1 MFLWKQSNKIMESSS
16 HNLAA
21 IDIGTNSFHL
31 IVVHIKEDGNFE
43 IVDREK
49 EVIRLGEGSP
59 GDIKVIKP
67 EAFNRAL
74 DALKRFKG
82 IADSHSASMRAV
94 ATSAVR
100 ESKNRDDFIKQVFE
114 KTGISIEIISGVEE
128 ARLIY
133 LGILKAVPVYDKKI
147 LAVDIGGGSTEF
159 LVGKKGEP
167 VFSVSMKIG
176 AVRMTQKFFPDFY
189 VSKTRIQKCRDWVEG
204 ELYQTATNIMKTNFQ
219 FGVGS
224 SGTIMSAGLMI
235 NAFRNKSSS
244 GNGILNN
251 FVFSK
256 EELSELEAEVLS
268 RKTVQKRKKIPGI
281 DDKRADILPAGIII
295 LSTIFKLFDLPKI
308 VISGYALREG
318 IIIDT
323 LQKHHED
330 LSKPGFENIRKQ
342 SINNLSRS
350 FRNDASHGKH
360 VAKLSLQLFDQIKE
374 LHKLGDECREYLEA
388 AAILHDVGYHIAH
401 ASHHRHSF
409 YIIRNS
415 ELLGFNE
422 NEINIIAHTAR
433 YHRKSH
439 PKSGHQEF
447 KALPSYLQMII
458 KKLAAILRIADSFD
472 RTHRKLVSGLK
483 TIVNNNSV
491 EIQLHSSSKVKP
503 DIELWNLERRKG
515 LFEDVFKKKVIV
527 KM

>member
-1 MFLWKQSNKIMESSS
+1 MESLSK
-16 HNLAA
+16 NLAA

-31 IVVHIKEDGNFE
+31 IVIGVKEEGNFE
-43 IVDREK
+43 IIDREK
-49 EVIRLGEGSP
+49 EVIRLGEGSS

-67 EAFNRAL
+67 EAVKRAL
-74 DALKRFKG
+74 DALNRFKG
-82 IADSHSASMRAV
+82 IADSHNASIRAV

-100 ESKNRDDFIKQVFE
+100 ESRNQDDFIKQVCE
-114 KTGISIEIISGVEE
+114 KTGINIEIISGVEE

-133 LGILKAVPVYDKKI
+133 LGILKAVPVFDKKI

-159 LVGKKGEP
+159 LVGKKGES
-167 VFSVSMKIG
+167 VFSVSIKIG
-176 AVRMTQKFFPDFY
+176 AVRLTQKFFPDFH
-189 VSKTRIQKCRDWVEG
+189 VSKNRVQECRDWVEG
-204 ELYQTATNIMKTNFQ
+204 ELFQTANNIKKTNFQ
-219 FGVGS
+219 LCVGS
-224 SGTIMSAGLMI
+224 SGTIMATGLMI
-235 NAFRNKSSS
+235 SSSKNKSST

-251 FVFSK
+251 FVFAK
-256 EELSELEAEVLS
+256 EELAEIEEEILN
-268 RKTVQKRKKIPGI
+268 RKTVEKRKKIPGI
-281 DDKRADILPAGIII
+281 DDKRAEIIPAGIII
-295 LSTIFKLFDLPKI
+295 LSTIFKLFDLNKI
-308 VISGYALREG
+308 TISEYALREG

-330 LSKPGFENIRKQ
+330 FSKPGFENIRRH

-350 FRNDASHGKH
+350 FRNDTSHGKH
-360 VAKLSLQLFDQIKE
+360 VAKLSLLLFDQIKE

-388 AAILHDVGYHIAH
+388 ASILHDVGYHISH
-401 ASHHRHSF
+401 ASHHRHSL

-447 KALPSYLQMII
+447 KALPSDIQLII

-472 RTHRKLVSGLK
+472 RTHRKLVSGLDV
-483 TIVNNNSV
+483 TIKNKSV
-491 EIQLHSSSKVKP
+491 EIQLHCSSKIKP
-503 DIELWNLERRKG
+503 DIELWNLDRRKG
-515 LFEDVFKKKVIV
+515 LFEEVFNKKVVV
-527 KM
+527 KL

>member
-1 MFLWKQSNKIMESSS
+1 MESLSK
-16 HNLAA
+16 NLAA

-31 IVVHIKEDGNFE
+31 IVVGVKEDGNFE
-43 IVDREK
+43 IIDREK
-49 EVIRLGEGSP
+49 EVIRLGEGSG
-59 GDIKVIKP
+59 GDIKTIKP
-67 EAFNRAL
+67 EAFKRAF

-82 IADSHSASMRAV
+82 IADSHNASLRAV

-100 ESKNRDDFIKQVFE
+100 EAHNRDDFMEQVF
-114 KTGISIEIISGVEE
+114 TRSGINIEVISGIEE

-167 VFSVSMKIG
+167 VFSISMKVG
-176 AVRMTQKFFPDFY
+176 AVRLTQKFFPDFR
-189 VSKTRIQKCRDWVEG
+189 VTKTRIQDCRNWVEG
-204 ELYQTATNIMKTNFQ
+204 ELFQTANNIKKTNFQ
-219 FGVGS
+219 LCVGS
-224 SGTIMSAGLMI
+224 SGTIMSAGLII
-235 NAFRNKSSS
+235 NASKNHSSS

-251 FVFSK
+251 FVFTKK
-256 EELSELEAEVLS
+256 ELADIEDEILS
-268 RKTVQKRKKIPGI
+268 RKTAEKRKKIPGI
-281 DDKRADILPAGIII
+281 DYKRADIIPAGIII
-295 LSTIFKLFDLPKI
+295 LSTIFKLFDLHKI
-308 VISGYALREG
+308 TISGYALREG

-330 LSKPGFENIRKQ
+330 FSKPGFENIRRH

-350 FRNDASHGKH
+350 FRNDTSHGKH
-360 VAKLSLQLFDQIKE
+360 VAKLSLQLFDQTKE
-374 LHKLGDECREYLEA
+374 LHQLGDECREYLEA
-388 AAILHDVGYHIAH
+388 AAILHDVGYHISH

-447 KALPSYLQMII
+447 KALPSDIQMII

-472 RTHRKLVSGLK
+472 RTHRKLVSGLDV
-483 TIVNNNSV
+483 TIKNKNV
-491 EIQLHSSSKVKP
+491 EIQLHCSSKIKP
-503 DIELWNLERRKG
+503 DIELWNLDRRKG
-515 LFEDVFKKKVIV
+515 LFEEVFDKKVVV